1 MVKQQRAARTRQ
13 ALIEA
18 AAAVFAE
25 EGFAAASLST
35 ISRQAGVSNGALH
48 FHFASKNAL
57 ADAVEA
63 QACERLARITATAP
77 ARSGP
82 LLQRVIDATHTL
94 MEALTADVV
103 LRGAFA
109 LACEP
114 ARPRDSSP
122 HLHWQHWLE
131 GTLHRAERTGAL
143 ARGIRAADTARTLVA
158 ATVGFAVLGA
168 DDPAWLGRPHMTALW
183 NALLP
188 GPAARQHLPRL
199 RSTAPHPVPYTHLTL
214 PPIYTVAAPAVPHT
228 FKNI

>member
-1 MVKQQRAARTRQ
+1 MVKQERAARTRQ

-18 AAAVFAE
+18 AAAVFAQ

-63 QACERLARITATAP
+63 QACQRLARITASVP
-77 ARSGP
+77 ARPGP
-82 LLQRVIDATHTL
+82 LLQQVIDATHAL
-94 MEALTADVV
+94 MDALAADIV

-114 ARPRDSSP
+114 TRARQGSP
-122 HLHWQHWLE
+122 HTHWQRWLE
-131 GTLHRAERTGAL
+131 DTLRRAEAHGAL
-143 ARGIRAADTARTLVA
+143 ARGVRAADAARTLTA

-168 DDPAWLGRPHMTALW
+168 DDPSWLARTRTTALW
-183 NALLP
+183 TTLLP
-188 GPAARQHLPRL
+188 GLAPRHDLPRL
-199 RSTAPHPVPYTHLTL
+199 RSTGSHPATPHHPHPRP
-214 PPIYTVAAPAVPHT
+214 
-228 FKNI
+228 

>member
-1 MVKQQRAARTRQ
+1 MVKQERAARTRQ

-77 ARSGP
+77 ARPLP
-82 LLQRVIDATHTL
+82 LLQRVIDATHAL
-94 MEALTADVV
+94 MDALAADTV

-114 ARPRDSSP
+114 TRPRQGSP
-122 HLHWQHWLE
+122 HTHWRHWLE
-131 GTLHRAERTGAL
+131 DILRRAERNGAL
-143 ARGIRAADTARTLVA
+143 ARGIRAADTARTLTA

-168 DDPAWLGRPHMTALW
+168 DDPSWLGRTHMTALW
-183 NALLP
+183 NTLLP
-188 GPAARQHLPRL
+188 GLAPRQDLPRL
-199 RSTAPHPVPYTHLTL
+199 RTTGSHPAPPTPHPHPR
-214 PPIYTVAAPAVPHT
+214 P
-228 FKNI
+228 